1 MNILKTL
8 LAMSA
13 ALILPVSA
21 AEPAG
26 EVRKTESEVA
36 EKRGGDQPECRND
49 DGEKG
54 LISGYKFTPLQLWL
68 DVENVRLFDAD
79 ADTVF
84 SFGILGLYQKSAVL
98 SLSPIT
104 SLTDNYGIQLGPLG
118 ISAKR
123 NYGISLGLVN
133 ILGKNLGLQIGA
145 LLNWSDHSGEQI
157 CGVNIA
163 DKVLI
168 GIVHGKNMDE
178 EGRSSDMEPSFLQI
192 GVFNYSDG
200 TVQIGVLNYNPRS
213 YIRWMPLV
221 NFAMKKDG
229 EK

>member
-1 MNILKTL
+1 MKLVKTL
-8 LAMSA
+8 LAMLA
-13 ALILPVSA
+13 ALIVTGIA

-49 DGEKG
+49 EGKKG
-54 LISGYKFTPLQLWL
+54 LISGYKFTPLQLWIG
-68 DVENVRLFDAD
+68 VERKLFDAD

-84 SFGILGLYQKSAVL
+84 CFGLLRLEQKSAVL
-98 SLSPIT
+98 SLAPIT
-104 SLTDNYGIQLGPLG
+104 LLTDNYGIQLGLSTLA
-118 ISAKR
+118 IR
-123 NYGISLGLVN
+123 NYGISLGLIN
-133 ILGKNLGLQIGA
+133 MGKNHGLQIGA
-145 LLNWSDHSGEQI
+145 LLNSSDHAGQI

-221 NFAMKKDG
+221 NFAMKKDDG
-229 EK
+229 K

>member
-1 MNILKTL
+1 MKIVKSL

-13 ALILPVSA
+13 AALIVTGSA

-26 EVRKTESEVA
+26 EVRKPEGEAA
-36 EKRGGDQPECRND
+36 EKRD
-49 DGEKG
+49 DEAWKKG
-54 LISGYKFTPLQLWL
+54 LISGYKFTPLQVWL
-68 DVENVRLFDAD
+68 DVEHVRLFDAD

-84 SFGILGLYQKSAVL
+84 TFGILGVDHQKSAAL

-104 SLTDNYGIQLGPLG
+104 LLTDNYGIQLGPLG

-168 GIVHGKNMDE
+168 GILHGENMDE

>member
-1 MNILKTL
+1 MKIAKTL
-8 LAMSA
+8 LAMLAA
-13 ALILPVSA
+13 ALIITVFA
-21 AEPAG
+21 AEPV
-26 EVRKTESEVA
+26 EDVRKPESETA
-36 EKRGGDQPECRND
+36 EKRD
-49 DGEKG
+49 DEAWKKG
-54 LISGYKFTPLQLWL
+54 LISGYKFTPLQVWL
-68 DVENVRLFDAD
+68 DVAHVRLFDAD

-84 SFGILGLYQKSAVL
+84 TFGLLGVDHQKSAAL

-104 SLTDNYGIQLGPLG
+104 LLTDNYGIQLGPLG

-133 ILGKNLGLQIGA
+133 ILCKNLGLQIGV

-168 GIVHGKNMDE
+168 GILHGKNMDE

-221 NFAMKKDG
+221 NFAMKKDDG
-229 EK
+229 K